1 MTLDARTGQVLAGR
15 YRIVRR
21 IGEGG
26 MGSVFEAERTDG
38 GGKRVAIK
46 TLHAHLANDQEI
58 VTRFKREA
66 IAASS
71 IGDPHIVQV
80 WDSGKFEDGTHYLV
94 LEYLEGRDL
103 AREIREHG
111 PLPV

>member
-26 MGSVFEAERTDG
+26 MGTVFEAERVD

-58 VTRFKREA
+58 VARFKREA

-71 IGDPHIVQV
+71 IGDPHIVAR
-80 WDSGKFEDGTHYLV
+80 SEERRGGKVGRARGQAESAGR
-94 LEYLEGRDL
+94 EGMKER
-103 AREIREHG
+103 
-111 PLPV
+111 